1 MAQLPLLVAWRA
13 FNFGMSES
21 AAERKAKKIREERE
35 DKRRS
40 KKRRKE
46 QRKAYNRKHCKAV
59 AIYMPLGPK
68 FILVRHGT
76 VPKAL
81 LFSRDGSH
89 INLGLKVFERVPMC
103 RFPVSW
109 GFVLAPLAFWRWA
122 MYISAGYCRRLK
134 QP

>member
-1 MAQLPLLVAWRA
+1 MNAVLCAVLVQHTKTSD
-13 FNFGMSES
+13 FG
-21 AAERKAKKIREERE
+21 
-35 DKRRS
+35 
-40 KKRRKE
+40 
-46 QRKAYNRKHCKAV
+46 

-68 FILVRHGT
+68 LILVRYGA

-89 INLGLKVFERVPMC
+89 INFGLKFFDRVPMC

-122 MYISAGYCRRLK
+122 MYI
-134 QP
+134 

>member
-89 INLGLKVFERVPMC
+89 INFGLKFLNASLC
-103 RFPVSW
+103 AGSRFRGGSC
-109 GFVLAPLAFWRWA
+109 WRLWRFGGGLCT
-122 MYISAGYCRRLK
+122 YQQDTVGV
-134 QP
+134 